1 MKLPPRSLHSLPPEG
16 AEASLGA
23 ARRETMPLTNSPAWR
38 ALAAH
43 RDELGERHLRDLFAA
58 DEGRFERFSL
68 RAADLFLDYSKN
80 RIVPRTLALLTALAR
95 DRGLEAA
102 RAAMFSGKRINTTE
116 DRAVLHVALRNRS
129 DAPVELDGH
138 DVMPAVRDVL
148 ARMGD
153 FAEGVR
159 AGRWR
164 GFTRETITDIVNIGI
179 GGSDLGPAMA
189 CQALAACGHERL
201 TMHFVSN
208 IDGDHLAGVLAKVKP
223 ARTLFIIASKTFTTV
238 ETMTNAATAR
248 AWFLA
253 NGGTEADIAKHFV
266 AVSTNAER
274 VAAFGIDTANMF
286 GFWDWVGGR
295 YSMWSAVGLPVALYV
310 GRGNFEALLDGA
322 HAMDRHFAEA
332 PLEQNMPVVLGL
344 LGVWYRGF
352 FGSASISIAP
362 YAQALARVPAYLQQL
377 EMESNGKSVTRDGQ
391 PVETATCPVIWGEPG
406 TNGQHA
412 FFQLL
417 HQGTDLIPVDF
428 IAPLRASHALA
439 EHHRLLL
446 ANCISQ
452 SKALMVGKTADEV
465 RAELT
470 AGGLSGDALEAL
482 VPHRVFPGNRPSN
495 TLLLPDLSP
504 RSLGALIAL
513 YEHKVFVQSVIWGVN
528 AFDQWGVELGKQ
540 IATRIAG
547 ELAGGA
553 RGEHDAST
561 AGLIAAVRAAG

>member
-1 MKLPPRSLHSLPPEG
+1 MTS
-16 AEASLGA
+16 
-23 ARRETMPLTNSPAWR
+23 LTNSSAWR

-43 RDELGERHLRDLFAA
+43 RDELGEQHLRELFAA
-58 DEGRFERFSL
+58 DSVRFDRFSL
-68 RAADLFLDYSKN
+68 RAAGLFLDYSKN
-80 RIVPRTLALLTALAR
+80 RIVPRTLELLTALAR
-95 DRGLEAA
+95 DRGLEAE
-102 RAAMFSGKRINTTE
+102 RAAMFAGRRINTTE
-116 DRAVLHVALRNRS
+116 GRAALHVALRNRS
-129 DAPVELDGH
+129 DTPVELDGQ
-138 DVMPAVRDVL
+138 DVMPDVREVLGRVGRFAEAVRS
-148 ARMGD
+148 G
-153 FAEGVR
+153 E
-159 AGRWR
+159 WR
-164 GFTRETITDIVNIGI
+164 GFAGGTITDVVNIGI

-208 IDGDHLAGVLAKVKP
+208 IDGDHLASVLAKVDP
-223 ARTLFIIASKTFTTV
+223 ARTLFIIASKTFTTI
-238 ETMTNAATAR
+238 ETMTNAASAR

-253 NGGTEADIAKHFV
+253 NGGSEAAIPQHFV

-274 VAAFGIDTANMF
+274 VAAFGIDLANMF

-295 YSMWSAVGLPVALYV
+295 YSMWSAVGLPIALYV
-310 GRGNFEALLDGA
+310 GRDNFEALLDGA

-332 PLEQNMPVVLGL
+332 PLEANMPVILGL
-344 LGVWYRGF
+344 LGVWYRAF
-352 FGSASISIAP
+352 FGSTSVSIAP
-362 YAQALARVPAYLQQL
+362 YAQALARLPAYLQQL
-377 EMESNGKSVTRDGQ
+377 EMESNGKSVTRDGK
-391 PVETATCPVIWGEPG
+391 PVDTVTCPVIWGEPG

-428 IAPLRASHALA
+428 IAPLKPSHDLA

-446 ANCISQ
+446 ANCIAQ

-465 RAELT
+465 RAELV
-470 AGGLSGDALEAL
+470 AGGMTGDALEAL

-504 RSLGALIAL
+504 RALGALIAL

-547 ELAGGA
+547 ELGGGA
-553 RGEHDAST
+553 AGEHDAST
-561 AGLIAAVRAAG
+561 KGLIAAVRAAH

>member
-1 MKLPPRSLHSLPPEG
+1 MTSL
-16 AEASLGA
+16 
-23 ARRETMPLTNSPAWR
+23 TTSPAWR
-38 ALAAH
+38 VLAAH
-43 RDELGERHLRDLFAA
+43 RDELGEQHLRDFFAA
-58 DEGRFERFSL
+58 DEGRFERLSL

-80 RIVPRTLALLTALAR
+80 RIVPRTLELLTALAR

-102 RAAMFSGKRINTTE
+102 RADMFAGKRINTTE

-129 DAPVELDGH
+129 DAPVELDGR
-138 DVMPAVRDVL
+138 DVMPAVREVL

-159 AGRWR
+159 EGHWR

-223 ARTLFIIASKTFTTV
+223 SRTLFIVASKTFTTI
-238 ETMTNAATAR
+238 ETMTNAASAR

-253 NGGTEADIAKHFV
+253 NGGTEATIPKHFV
-266 AVSTNAER
+266 AVSTNADR

-295 YSMWSAVGLPVALYV
+295 YSMWSAVGLPIALYV
-310 GRGNFEALLDGA
+310 GRDNFEAMLDGA
-322 HAMDRHFAEA
+322 HAMDRHFADA
-332 PLEQNMPVVLGL
+332 PLEANMPVIMGL

-352 FGSASISIAP
+352 FGASSLSIAP

-377 EMESNGKSVTRDGQ
+377 EMESNGKSVTCDGK

-428 IAPLRASHALA
+428 IAPLATTHGLV

-446 ANCISQ
+446 ANCIAQ

-465 RAELT
+465 RAELA
-470 AGGLSGDALEAL
+470 AGGLSGEALEAL

-513 YEHKVFVQSVIWGVN
+513 YEHKVFVQSVIWGIN

-561 AGLIAAVRAAG
+561 QGLIAAVRAAR

>member
-1 MKLPPRSLHSLPPEG
+1 MT
-16 AEASLGA
+16 A
-23 ARRETMPLTNSPAWR
+23 LTNSPDWQ
-38 ALAAH
+38 ALADH
-43 RDELGERHLRDLFAA
+43 RAEIGASHLRELFAA
-58 DEGRFERFSL
+58 DGGRFERFSL
-68 RAADLFLDYSKN
+68 RAAGLFLDYSKN
-80 RIVPRTLALLTALAR
+80 RVDTRTMVLLTALAR
-95 DRGLEAA
+95 SRGLEAA
-102 RAAMFSGKRINTTE
+102 RAAMFAGERINATE
-116 DRAVLHVALRNRS
+116 NRAVLHVALRERR
-129 DAPVELDGH
+129 DVPVLADGA
-138 DVMPAVRDVL
+138 DVMPAVREVL

-153 FAEGVR
+153 FAERVR
-159 AGRWR
+159 SGHWR
-164 GFTRETITDIVNIGI
+164 GFMGETITDIVNIGI

-208 IDGDHLAGVLAKVKP
+208 IDGDHLAGVLARVNP
-223 ARTLFIIASKTFTTV
+223 ARTLFIIASKTFTTI
-238 ETMTNAATAR
+238 ETMTNAASAR
-248 AWFLA
+248 TWFLA
-253 NGGTEADIAKHFV
+253 NGGREETVAKHFV

-295 YSMWSAVGLPVALYV
+295 YSMWSAVGLPIALYV
-310 GRGNFEALLDGA
+310 GRENFEAMLDGA

-332 PLEQNMPVVLGL
+332 PLEANMPVILGL

-352 FGSASISIAP
+352 FGSASVSIAP
-362 YAQALARVPAYLQQL
+362 YAQALARLPAYLQQL
-377 EMESNGKSVTRDGQ
+377 EMESNGKSVTRDGR

-428 IAPLRASHALA
+428 IAPLKASHDLA
-439 EHHRLLL
+439 GHHRLLL
-446 ANCISQ
+446 ANCIAQ

-470 AGGLSGDALEAL
+470 AGGLGGEALETL

-504 RSLGALIAL
+504 RSLGALVAL
-513 YEHKVFVQSVIWGVN
+513 YEHKVFVQSVIWGIN

-540 IATRIAG
+540 IALRIAG
-547 ELAGGA
+547 ELEGGPSAG
-553 RGEHDAST
+553 HDAST
-561 AGLIAAVRAAG
+561 SGLIAAVRAAG

>member
-1 MKLPPRSLHSLPPEG
+1 MTSL
-16 AEASLGA
+16 
-23 ARRETMPLTNSPAWR
+23 TTSPAWR
-38 ALAAH
+38 VLAAH
-43 RDELGERHLRDLFAA
+43 RDELGEQHLRDFFAA
-58 DEGRFERFSL
+58 DEGRFERLSL

-80 RIVPRTLALLTALAR
+80 RIVPRTLELLTALAR

-102 RAAMFSGKRINTTE
+102 RADMFAGKRINTTE

-129 DAPVELDGH
+129 DAPVELDGR
-138 DVMPAVRDVL
+138 DVMPAVREVL

-159 AGRWR
+159 EGHWR

-223 ARTLFIIASKTFTTV
+223 SRTLFIVASKTFTTI
-238 ETMTNAATAR
+238 ETMTNAASAR

-253 NGGTEADIAKHFV
+253 NGGTEATIPKHFV
-266 AVSTNAER
+266 AVSTNADR

-295 YSMWSAVGLPVALYV
+295 YSMWSAVGLPIALYV
-310 GRGNFEALLDGA
+310 GRDNFEAMLDGA
-322 HAMDRHFAEA
+322 HAMDRHFADA
-332 PLEQNMPVVLGL
+332 PLEANMPVIMGV

-352 FGSASISIAP
+352 FGASSLSIAP

-377 EMESNGKSVTRDGQ
+377 EMESNGKSVTWDGK

-428 IAPLRASHALA
+428 IAPLATTHGLV

-446 ANCISQ
+446 ANCIAQ

-465 RAELT
+465 RAELA
-470 AGGLSGDALEAL
+470 AGGLSGEALEAL

-513 YEHKVFVQSVIWGVN
+513 YEHKVFVQSVIWGIN

-561 AGLIAAVRAAG
+561 QGLIAAVRAAR

>member
-1 MKLPPRSLHSLPPEG
+1 MIMTALK
-16 AEASLGA
+16 
-23 ARRETMPLTNSPAWR
+23 NSPAWR

-43 RDELGERHLRDLFAA
+43 RDELGERHLRELFAA
-58 DEGRFERFSL
+58 DGGRFERFSL
-68 RAADLFLDYSKN
+68 RAAGLFLDYSKN
-80 RIVPRTLALLTALAR
+80 RIVPRTVELLTALAR
-95 DRGLEAA
+95 ERGVEAA
-102 RAAMFSGKRINTTE
+102 RAAMFAGRRINTTE
-116 DRAVLHVALRNRS
+116 DRAVLHVALRHRG
-129 DAPVELDGH
+129 DAPIEVDGR
-138 DVMPAVRDVL
+138 DVMPAVRAVL

-153 FAEGVR
+153 FAEAVR
-159 AGRWR
+159 GGQWR
-164 GFTRETITDIVNIGI
+164 GYLGETITDVVNIGI

-223 ARTLFIIASKTFTTV
+223 ARTLFVVASKTFTTI
-238 ETMTNAATAR
+238 ETMTNAASAR

-253 NGGTEADIAKHFV
+253 NGGSEASIAKHFV

-295 YSMWSAVGLPVALYV
+295 YSMWSAVGLPIALYV
-310 GRGNFEALLDGA
+310 GRDNFEQLLDGA

-332 PLEQNMPVVLGL
+332 PLEANMPVVLGM

-352 FGSASISIAP
+352 FGAASLSIAP
-362 YAQALARVPAYLQQL
+362 YAQVLARLPAYLQQL
-377 EMESNGKSVTRDGQ
+377 EMESNGKSVTRDGR
-391 PVETATCPVIWGEPG
+391 PVDTATCPVIWGEPG

-417 HQGTDLIPVDF
+417 HQGTDPIPVDF
-428 IAPLRASHALA
+428 IAPLKASHDLA
-439 EHHRLLL
+439 DHHRLLL
-446 ANCISQ
+446 ANCIAQ

-465 RAELT
+465 RAELA

-504 RSLGALIAL
+504 RSLGALVAL
-513 YEHKVFVQSVIWGVN
+513 YEHKVFVQSVIWGIN

-547 ELAGGA
+547 EFAGGA

>member
-1 MKLPPRSLHSLPPEG
+1 MTKLTHT
-16 AEASLGA
+16 ATWA
-23 ARRETMPLTNSPAWR
+23 

-43 RDELGERHLRDLFAA
+43 RDEIADTHLRELFAS
-58 DEGRFERFSL
+58 DPDRFDRFSV
-68 RAADLFLDYSKN
+68 RGAGLFLDYSKN
-80 RIVPRTLALLTALAR
+80 RIDARGLALLMALAR
-95 DRGLEAA
+95 ERELEGA
-102 RAAMFSGKRINTTE
+102 RAAMFGGRRINTTE
-116 DRAVLHVALRNRS
+116 DRAVLHVALRHRG
-129 DAPVELDGH
+129 DDPIEVDGR
-138 DVMPAVRDVL
+138 DVMPAVREVL
-148 ARMGD
+148 QRMGA
-153 FAEGVR
+153 FAEAVR
-159 AGRWR
+159 DGSWR
-164 GFTRETITDIVNIGI
+164 GHSGELITDVVNIGI

-189 CQALAACGHERL
+189 CQALAACGHPRL

-223 ARTLFIIASKTFTTV
+223 ERTLFIVASKTFTTI
-238 ETMTNAATAR
+238 ETMTNAASAR

-253 NGGTEADIAKHFV
+253 SGAAEADIAKHFV

-274 VAAFGIDTANMF
+274 VTAFGIDPANMF

-295 YSMWSAVGLPVALYV
+295 YSMWSAVGLPIALYV
-310 GRGNFEALLDGA
+310 GRDHFEAMLEGA
-322 HAMDRHFAEA
+322 HAMDRHFLEA
-332 PLEQNMPVVLGL
+332 PLEDNMPVILGL

-352 FGSASISIAP
+352 FGAASVSVAP
-362 YAQALARVPAYLQQL
+362 YAQALARLPAYLQQL

-391 PVETATCPVIWGEPG
+391 PVDTPTCPVIWGEPG

-428 IAPLRASHALA
+428 VAPLAASHGLPG
-439 EHHRLLL
+439 HHRLLL
-446 ANCISQ
+446 ANCIAQ

-465 RAELT
+465 RAELSA
-470 AGGLSGDALEAL
+470 AGLAGEALEAL

-504 RSLGALIAL
+504 RALGALIAL

-540 IATRIAG
+540 IATRIAA
-547 ELAGGA
+547 ELAGGEA
-553 RGEHDAST
+553 GEHDAST
-561 AGLIAAVRAAG
+561 RGLIAAARGAC

>member
-1 MKLPPRSLHSLPPEG
+1 MTKLS
-16 AEASLGA
+16 
-23 ARRETMPLTNSPAWR
+23 NSPTWA

-43 RDELGERHLRDLFAA
+43 RAEAGDAHMRDLFAA
-58 DEGRFERFSL
+58 DPARFERFSL
-68 RAADLFLDYSKN
+68 RAAGLFLDYSKN
-80 RIVPRTLALLTALAR
+80 RIDRRSLELLTALAR
-95 DRGLEAA
+95 ERGLEAS
-102 RAAMFSGKRINTTE
+102 RAAMFAGRRINTTE

-129 DAPVELDGH
+129 DTPIEVDGQ

-148 ARMGD
+148 ARIGD
-153 FAEGVR
+153 FSDKVR
-159 AGRWR
+159 SGEWTGYTGEA
-164 GFTRETITDIVNIGI
+164 ITDIVNIGI
-179 GGSDLGPAMA
+179 GGSDLGPAMV
-189 CQALAACGHERL
+189 CQALAACGHPRL

-208 IDGDHLAGVLAKVKP
+208 IDGDHLAGVLARVRP
-223 ARTLFIIASKTFTTV
+223 ERTLFVIASKTFTTI
-238 ETMTNAATAR
+238 ETMTNAASAR

-253 NGGTEADIAKHFV
+253 GGAKEADIARHFV

-274 VAAFGIDTANMF
+274 VAEFGIDPANMF

-295 YSMWSAVGLPVALYV
+295 YSLWSAVGLPIALYV
-310 GRGNFEALLDGA
+310 GRDNFEALLDGA

-332 PLEQNMPVVLGL
+332 PLEANMPVILGL

-352 FGSASISIAP
+352 FGSASVSVAP
-362 YAQALARVPAYLQQL
+362 YAQALARLPAYLQQL

-391 PVETATCPVIWGEPG
+391 PVDTPTCPVIWGEPG

-428 IAPLRASHALA
+428 IAPLTASHSLA
-439 EHHRLLL
+439 GHHRLLL
-446 ANCISQ
+446 ANCIAQ

-465 RAELT
+465 RAELA

-495 TLLLPDLSP
+495 TVLLPDLSP

-513 YEHKVFVQSVIWGVN
+513 YEHKVFVQSVIWGIN

-540 IATRIAG
+540 IASRIAA
-547 ELAGGA
+547 ELAGGEPGA
-553 RGEHDAST
+553 HDGST
-561 AGLIAAVRAAG
+561 QGLIAAARAAS

>member
-1 MKLPPRSLHSLPPEG
+1 MN
-16 AEASLGA
+16 A
-23 ARRETMPLTNSPAWR
+23 LTNSPAWH
-38 ALAAH
+38 ALRAH
-43 RDELGERHLRDLFAA
+43 RDEIGERHLRALFAA
-58 DEGRFERFSL
+58 DAGRFERFSL
-68 RAADLFLDYSKN
+68 RAAGLFLDYSKH
-80 RIVPRTLALLTALAR
+80 RIDARTMELLVRLAR

-102 RAAMFSGKRINTTE
+102 RTAMFGGERINATE
-116 DRAVLHVALRNRS
+116 NRAVLHVALRERR
-129 DAPVELDGH
+129 DVRVEVDGA

-153 FAEGVR
+153 FAERVR
-159 AGRWR
+159 GGLWR
-164 GFTRETITDIVNIGI
+164 GYLGETITDIVNIGI

-189 CQALAACGHERL
+189 CQALAACGHDRL

-208 IDGDHLAGVLAKVKP
+208 IDGDHLAGVLARVNP

-238 ETMTNAATAR
+238 ETMTNAASAR

-253 NGGTEADIAKHFV
+253 NGGSEAAVAKHFV

-295 YSMWSAVGLPVALYV
+295 YSMWSAVGLPIALYV
-310 GRGNFEALLDGA
+310 GRDNFERLLDGA

-332 PLEQNMPVVLGL
+332 PLEANMPVILGL

-352 FGSASISIAP
+352 FGAASVSIAP
-362 YAQALARVPAYLQQL
+362 YAQALARLPAYLQQL
-377 EMESNGKSVTRDGQ
+377 EMESNGKSVTRDGR
-391 PVETATCPVIWGEPG
+391 PVDTATCPVIWGEPG

-428 IAPLRASHALA
+428 IAPLKASHDLA

-446 ANCISQ
+446 ANCIAQ
-452 SKALMVGKTADEV
+452 SKALMVGRTADEV
-465 RAELT
+465 RAELA
-470 AGGLSGDALEAL
+470 AGGLAGDALEAL

-513 YEHKVFVQSVIWGVN
+513 YEHKVFVQSVIWGIN

-540 IATRIAG
+540 IATRIAD
-547 ELAGGA
+547 ELGGGA

-561 AGLIAAVRAAG
+561 QGLIAAVRAAG

>member
-1 MKLPPRSLHSLPPEG
+1 MSN
-16 AEASLGA
+16 
-23 ARRETMPLTNSPAWR
+23 LTNSPAWL

-43 RDELGERHLRDLFAA
+43 RDEVGNRHMRELFAA
-58 DEGRFERFSL
+58 DAERFERFSL
-68 RAADLFLDYSKN
+68 RASGLFLDYSKN
-80 RIVPRTLALLTALAR
+80 RIDARTMDLLIGLAR
-95 DRGLEAA
+95 ERGLESA
-102 RAAMFSGKRINTTE
+102 RAAMFAGRRINTTE
-116 DRAVLHVALRNRS
+116 DRAVLHVALRDRS
-129 DAPVELDGH
+129 AAPIEVDGQ
-138 DVMPAVRDVL
+138 DVMPAVREVL
-148 ARMGD
+148 ERMGT
-153 FAEGVR
+153 FAEAVR
-159 AGRWR
+159 SGEWR
-164 GFTRETITDIVNIGI
+164 GYTKESITDVVNIGI

-208 IDGDHLAGVLAKVKP
+208 IDGDHLAGVLAKVDP
-223 ARTLFIIASKTFTTV
+223 RRTLFIVASKTFTTI

-253 NGGTEADIAKHFV
+253 SGAAEADVAKHFV

-295 YSMWSAVGLPVALYV
+295 YSMWSAVGLPIAIYV
-310 GRGNFEALLDGA
+310 GRDNFNALLDGA
-322 HAMDRHFAEA
+322 HAMDCHFVEA
-332 PLEQNMPVVLGL
+332 PLDANMPVVLGL
-344 LGVWYRGF
+344 LGVWYRSF
-352 FGSASISIAP
+352 FDSSSISIAP
-362 YAQALARVPAYLQQL
+362 YAQALARLPAYLQQL
-377 EMESNGKSVTRDGQ
+377 EMESNGKSVTRDGK

-428 IAPLRASHALA
+428 IAPLAASHKLA
-439 EHHRLLL
+439 DHHRLLL
-446 ANCISQ
+446 ANCIAQ

-465 RAELT
+465 RTELS
-470 AGGLSGDALEAL
+470 AGGLSGEALEAL

-513 YEHKVFVQSVIWGVN
+513 YEHKVFVQSVIWGIN

-540 IATRIAG
+540 IASRIAA
-547 ELAGGA
+547 ELAGDQTSA
-553 RGEHDAST
+553 HDAST
-561 AGLIAAVRAAG
+561 LGLIAAARTAA